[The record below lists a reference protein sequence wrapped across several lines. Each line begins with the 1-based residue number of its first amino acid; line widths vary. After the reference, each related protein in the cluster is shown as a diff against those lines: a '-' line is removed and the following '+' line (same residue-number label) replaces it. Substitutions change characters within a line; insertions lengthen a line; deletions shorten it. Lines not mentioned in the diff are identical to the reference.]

1 MTIQEDDN
9 ERKTTIK
16 EVDDKRKMM
25 IQKDHIKKDDETK
38 RMKS

>member
-25 IQKDHIKKDDETK
+25 IQKDHIKKDD
-38 RMKS
+38 